1 MLLLG
6 EDNSGTPMSWKG
18 ECKKKKTLSGEEKG
32 KETEGKGG
40 RGIKNTTDSTKKS

>member
-1 MLLLG
+1 MG
-6 EDNSGTPMSWKG
+6 HQCHEKENA
-18 ECKKKKTLSGEEKG
+18 KKKTLSGEEKG